1 MFRGR
6 QIAVLMALIAIL
18 GILGA
23 ASCVKVAET
32 PPAPAPV
39 GNQPPVISS
48 FTAASNQT
56 YPGGTVNLQ
65 SVVSDPNNDN
75 INFQWTS
82 TGGSFVE
89 SGRANN
95 TWRAPNVVGNYQIKL
110 AVDDG
115 KGGTAEATLP
125 IAVSTNHPPVISSL
139 KADPSS
145 LQFSSGTTLTCIASD
160 PDGDPLQYKWEAK
173 DGTLSGTGN
182 VVSWL
187 SPSTRAADY
196 SIFVTVSDGKGA
208 ETRQELVIPVSG
220 VSSAQTFNLVKQESG
235 TVSSDGDK
243 DNSVYKAG
251 DDEKNI
257 GYRAFFSYNILPLA
271 GMEIKQATL
280 KFVGTTV
287 VGSDPFD
294 PVTGV
299 GGFQLRSFSYGSK
312 LPNFNVE
319 GGGQLERAETYLNKT
334 LATVDVT
341 PEMVNAIYNQAP
353 RFQVEAGFMK
363 HATNGNGVAQFIQW
377 SDVVLEITA
386 SPK

>member
-1 MFRGR
+1 MFRGS
-6 QIAVLMALIAIL
+6 QIVTLMILIATL
-18 GILGA
+18 GIIGA
-23 ASCVKVAET
+23 VSCVKATVA
-32 PPAPAPV
+32 PPPVPA

-56 YPGGTVNLQ
+56 YPGGSVNLQ

-75 INFQWTS
+75 INFQWTA

-95 TWRAPNVVGNYQIKL
+95 TWTAPNSIGNYQIKL
-110 AVDDG
+110 TVDDG
-115 KGGTAEATLP
+115 KGGTAEATIP
-125 IAVSTNHPPVISSL
+125 IMVSTNHPPVISSL
-139 KADPSS
+139 KADPPS
-145 LQFSSGTTLTCIASD
+145 LQFSSAATLTCIAND
-160 PDGDPLQYKWEAK
+160 PDGDPLQYKWEAQ
-173 DGTLSGTGN
+173 DGTLSGSGN
-182 VVSWL
+182 VVTWI
-187 SPSTRAADY
+187 SPSTKAADY

-208 ETRQELVIPVSG
+208 ETKQELVVPVAG
-220 VSSAQTFNLVKQESG
+220 LSSAQTFSLVKQESG
-235 TVSSDGDK
+235 TVSSDGDR
-243 DNSVYKAG
+243 DNTVYKAG
-251 DDEKNI
+251 DSEQNI

-271 GMEIKQATL
+271 GMDIKQATL
-280 KFVGTTV
+280 QFVGTTV

-299 GGFQLRSFSYGSK
+299 GGFQLRSFSYGST
-312 LPNFNVE
+312 LPKFNVE

-334 LATVDVT
+334 LSTVDVT
-341 PEMVNAIYNQAP
+341 PEMVNAIYNQLP

-363 HATNGNGVAQFIQW
+363 RVTNGNNVAQFIQW

>member
-1 MFRGR
+1 L
-6 QIAVLMALIAIL
+6 ITALS
-18 GILGA
+18 ILGA
-23 ASCVKVAET
+23 VSCVKATEP
-32 PPAPAPV
+32 PPAVPA

-56 YPGGTVNLQ
+56 YPGGTVNFQ

-95 TWRAPNVVGNYQIKL
+95 TWRAPNAVGNYQIKL

-115 KGGTAEATLP
+115 KGGTAEATIP
-125 IAVSTNHPPVISSL
+125 ITVSTNHPPVITSL
-139 KADPSS
+139 QANPSS
-145 LQFSSGTTLTCIASD
+145 LQFSSSATLTCIAND
-160 PDGDPLQYKWEAK
+160 PDGDPIQYKWDAK

-182 VVSWL
+182 VVSWI
-187 SPSTRAADY
+187 SPSTKAADY
-196 SIFVTVSDGKGA
+196 SVFVTVSDNKGA
-208 ETRQELVIPVSG
+208 ETRQELVVPVSP
-220 VSSAQTFNLVKQESG
+220 VSNVQTLNLVKQESG
-235 TVSSDGDK
+235 TVSSDGDR
-243 DNSVYKAG
+243 DNTVYKAG
-251 DDEKNI
+251 DSEKNI
-257 GYRAFFSYNILPLA
+257 GYRAFFSYNILTLA
-271 GMEIKQATL
+271 GMDIKQATL

-299 GGFQLRSFSYGSK
+299 GNFQLRSFSYGST
-312 LPNFNVE
+312 LPKFDVQ

-334 LATVDVT
+334 LSTVDVT
-341 PEMVNAIYNQAP
+341 PEMVNAITNQMP

-363 HATNGNGVAQFIQW
+363 HATNGNNVAQFIQW
-377 SDVVLEITA
+377 SDVVLEVTA
-386 SPK
+386 APK

>member
-6 QIAVLMALIAIL
+6 QTAILMTLMAVLS
-18 GILGA
+18 ILGA
-23 ASCVKVAET
+23 LSCQKAAEA
-32 PPAPAPV
+32 PPPVPV

-75 INFQWTS
+75 IDFQWTA

-95 TWRAPNVVGNYQIKL
+95 TWRAPNTVGNYQIKL
-110 AVDDG
+110 TVDDG
-115 KGGTAEATLP
+115 KGGTAEATVP
-125 IAVSTNHPPVISSL
+125 ITVSTNHPPVISSL
-139 KADPSS
+139 KADPAS
-145 LQFSSGTTLTCIASD
+145 LQFSSSATLTCIASD

-173 DGTLSGTGN
+173 DGALSGTGN
-182 VVSWL
+182 MVSWV
-187 SPSTRAADY
+187 SPPSKAADY
-196 SIFVTVSDGKGA
+196 SIFVIVSDGKGS
-208 ETRQELVIPVSG
+208 ETKQELVIPVAP
-220 VSSAQTFNLVKQESG
+220 VSSIQTFNLVKQESG
-235 TVSSDGDK
+235 TVSSDGDR
-243 DNSVYKAG
+243 DNTVYKAG

-271 GMEIKQATL
+271 GMDIKQATL

-299 GGFQLRSFSYGSK
+299 GGFQLRSFGYGST
-312 LPNFNVE
+312 LPKFNVE
-319 GGGQLERAETYLNKT
+319 GGGQLSRAETYLNKT
-334 LATVDVT
+334 MDTVDVT
-341 PEMVNAIYNQAP
+341 PEMVNAIYNQLP
-353 RFQVEAGFMK
+353 RFQVEAAFMQRV
-363 HATNGNGVAQFIQW
+363 TNGNNVAQFVQW
-377 SDVVLEITA
+377 SDVVLEVTA

>member
-1 MFRGR
+1 
-6 QIAVLMALIAIL
+6 
-18 GILGA
+18 
-23 ASCVKVAET
+23 
-32 PPAPAPV
+32 
-39 GNQPPVISS
+39 
-48 FTAASNQT
+48 
-56 YPGGTVNLQ
+56 
-65 SVVSDPNNDN
+65 VVSDPNNDN
-75 INFQWTS
+75 INFQWTA
-82 TGGSFVE
+82 TGGNFVE

-95 TWRAPNVVGNYQIKL
+95 TWQAPKATGNYQIKL
-110 AVDDG
+110 SVDDG
-115 KGGTAEATLP
+115 KGGTAEATIP
-125 IAVSTNHPPVISSL
+125 ITVSTNHPPVISSL

-145 LQFSSGTTLTCIASD
+145 LQFSSSATLTCIASD

-173 DGTLSGTGN
+173 DGALSGTGN
-182 VVSWL
+182 AVSWV
-187 SPSTRAADY
+187 SPAAKAADY

-208 ETRQELVIPVSG
+208 ETRQELVIPVSP

-235 TVSSDGDK
+235 TVSSDGDR

-251 DDEKNI
+251 DSEKNI

-271 GMEIKQATL
+271 GMDIKQATL

-299 GGFQLRSFSYGSK
+299 GNFQLRSFSYGSS
-312 LPNFNVE
+312 LPKFDVE
-319 GGGQLERAETYLNKT
+319 GGGQLERADTYLNKPME
-334 LATVDVT
+334 TVDVT
-341 PEMVNAIYNQAP
+341 PEMVNAIFNQLP

-363 HATNGNGVAQFIQW
+363 HATNGNNVAQFIQW

>member
-6 QIAVLMALIAIL
+6 QIVILVSLILIL

-23 ASCVKVAET
+23 ASCQKATEA
-32 PPAPAPV
+32 PPPVPA

-56 YPGGTVNLQ
+56 YPGGTVNFQ
-65 SVVSDPNNDN
+65 SVVSDPNNDI

-89 SGRANN
+89 LGRANN
-95 TWRAPNVVGNYQIKL
+95 TWRAPNAVGNYQIKL
-110 AVDDG
+110 TVDDG
-115 KGGTAEATLP
+115 KGGTAEATIP
-125 IAVSTNHPPVISSL
+125 ITVSNNHSPVISSL
-139 KADPSS
+139 QADPSS
-145 LQFSSGTTLTCIASD
+145 VEFSSSTTLTCIASD
-160 PDGDPLQYKWEAK
+160 PDGDLVQYKWEAK
-173 DGTLSGTGN
+173 DGTLSGIGN
-182 VVSWL
+182 VVSWI
-187 SPSTRAADY
+187 SPASKAADY
-196 SIFVTVSDGKGA
+196 SIFVIVSDGKGGA
-208 ETRQELVIPVSG
+208 TKQELIIPVAPVNS
-220 VSSAQTFNLVKQESG
+220 VQTFSLVKQESG
-235 TVSSDGDK
+235 TVSSDGDR
-243 DNSVYKAG
+243 DNTVYKAG

-271 GMEIKQATL
+271 GMDIKQATL

-299 GGFQLRSFSYGSK
+299 GGFQLRSFSYGST
-312 LPNFNVE
+312 LPKFNVE

-334 LATVDVT
+334 LSTVDVT
-341 PEMVNAIYNQAP
+341 PEMVNAIYNQLP

-363 HATNGNGVAQFIQW
+363 RVTNGNNVAQFIQW

>member
-1 MFRGR
+1 MFRGG
-6 QIAVLMALIAIL
+6 QYAIL
-18 GILGA
+18 VTLITIFGILGA
-23 ASCVKVAET
+23 VSCAKASE
-32 PPAPAPV
+32 APATVPA

-48 FTAASNQT
+48 FTPDSSQT
-56 YPGGTVNLQ
+56 YPGGKVNFQ

-75 INFQWTS
+75 INFQWTA

-95 TWRAPNVVGNYQIKL
+95 TWTAPTSVGNYEIKL
-110 AVDDG
+110 TVDDG
-115 KGGTAEATLP
+115 KGGTAQETQT

-145 LQFSSGTTLTCIASD
+145 LQFSSGATLTCIASD

-173 DGTLSGTGN
+173 DGALSGNGN
-182 VVSWL
+182 VVSWV
-187 SPSTRAADY
+187 SPSTKAADY
-196 SIFVTVSDGKGA
+196 SIFVTVSDGKGGN
-208 ETRQELVIPVSG
+208 TRQELVIPVAP
-220 VSSAQTFNLVKQESG
+220 VSNIQTFSLVKQESG
-235 TVSSDGDK
+235 SVSSDGNR
-243 DNSVYKAG
+243 DNTVYKAG

-271 GMEIKQATL
+271 GMDIKQATL
-280 KFVGTTV
+280 KFVGTTI

-299 GGFQLRSFSYGSK
+299 GGFQLRSFSYGST
-312 LPNFNVE
+312 LPQFNVE
-319 GGGQLERAETYLNKT
+319 GGGQLERAETYLNQT
-334 LATVDVT
+334 LNTVDVT
-341 PEMVNAIYNQAP
+341 PEMVNAISNQLP

-363 HATNGNGVAQFIQW
+363 HATNGNGKAQFIQW
-377 SDVVLEITA
+377 SDVVLEVTA

>member
-6 QIAVLMALIAIL
+6 QTAILMTLMAIL
-18 GILGA
+18 SILGA
-23 ASCVKVAET
+23 LSCQKAAEAPT
-32 PPAPAPV
+32 PVPV

-75 INFQWTS
+75 INFQWTA

-95 TWRAPNVVGNYQIKL
+95 TWRAPNTVGNYQIKL
-110 AVDDG
+110 TVDDG
-115 KGGTAEATLP
+115 KGGTAEATVP
-125 IAVSTNHPPVISSL
+125 ITVSTNHPPVISSL
-139 KADPSS
+139 KADPAS
-145 LQFSSGTTLTCIASD
+145 LQFSSSTTLTCIASD

-182 VVSWL
+182 MVSWV
-187 SPSTRAADY
+187 SPPSKAADY

-208 ETRQELVIPVSG
+208 ETKQELVIPVAP
-220 VSSAQTFNLVKQESG
+220 VSSIQTFNLVKQESG
-235 TVSSDGDK
+235 TVSSDGDR
-243 DNSVYKAG
+243 DNTVYKAG

-271 GMEIKQATL
+271 GMDIKQATL

-299 GGFQLRSFSYGSK
+299 GGFQLRSFGYGST
-312 LPNFNVE
+312 LPKFNVE
-319 GGGQLERAETYLNKT
+319 GGGQLSRGRRHT
-334 LATVDVT
+334 
-341 PEMVNAIYNQAP
+341 
-353 RFQVEAGFMK
+353 
-363 HATNGNGVAQFIQW
+363 
-377 SDVVLEITA
+377 
-386 SPK
+386 